1 MAARKAATP
10 RTDVLVIGSDL
21 SAFIAAIES
30 ARIGLKVELWIPK
43 DAQLDGPAR
52 FSNRDGIVA
61 AILTDLG
68 VPFDV
73 VIPAEGEAE
82 LCGIPA
88 NPFSQRVRAAVG
100 WRGAWRV
107 YRDRVKPVLTI
118 GNETNLGKLVRT
130 RLGEAALQKL
140 VNPVTLERY
149 GLPAEELAVDAV
161 APGLVQAMTR
171 GGSLS
176 NGVVELMVADPR
188 CVQTVVVPGGLEEI
202 TLAARARLEYFSGT
216 VIRVSDPTK
225 KLASGYHA
233 ARIVLADFGDVD
245 LPEGLDPQLVGEVG
259 MSTELPGLERAIPAS
274 QLSALHMRRLLFS
287 DPEKP
292 PVGTLSFEG

>member
-30 ARIGLKVELWIPK
+30 ARIGLKVELWIPQ
-43 DAQLDGPAR
+43 DAVLAGPAR
-52 FSNRDGIVA
+52 FSHRGGVVVA
-61 AILTDLG
+61 ALAELG
-68 VPFDV
+68 VSFEIE
-73 VIPAEGEAE
+73 IPAEGEAE
-82 LCGIPA
+82 ICGIPA
-88 NPFSQRVRAAVG
+88 NPFSHRVREVLG

-107 YRDRVKPVLTI
+107 YRDRIKPLLTI

-130 RLGEAALQKL
+130 RLGDAALEKL

-149 GLPAEELAVDAV
+149 GFPAEDLSVDAV
-161 APGLVQAMTR
+161 APGLVQGMTR

-176 NGVVELMVADPR
+176 NGVVELMVSDPR
-188 CVQTVVVPGGLEEI
+188 SVQTVVVPGGLEEI
-202 TLAARARLEYFSGT
+202 TAAALARLEYFAGT
-216 VIRVSDPTK
+216 VTRVSNPTK
-225 KLASGYHA
+225 KLASRYSS

-245 LPEGLDPQLVGEVG
+245 LPDEINLEMVGEVG
-259 MSTELPGLERAIPAS
+259 LSSETPGLERAIPAS
-274 QLSALHMRRLLFS
+274 QQVALHLRRVLFS

-292 PVGTLSFEG
+292 PVGTLGFEG